1 MTKDAILDA
10 LTPGPS
16 QPKTLHLAD
25 GSRLPVPHPD
35 LLVFPGPRGPEVCVL
50 FRPSGG
56 FRVIG
61 LEHIVS
67 VDVPTAAEA
76 AT

>member
-1 MTKDAILDA
+1 MDA
-10 LTPGPS
+10 LSHEPS
-16 QPKTLHLAD
+16 RPKALHLAD

-50 FRPSGG
+50 FRPTGG

-61 LEHIVS
+61 LGHIVS
-67 VDVPTAAEA
+67 VDVPAGAEA
-76 AT
+76 

>member
-10 LTPGPS
+10 LNHAPS
-16 QPKTLHLAD
+16 QPKALHLAD

-56 FRVIG
+56 FRVIA
-61 LEHIVS
+61 LDQVVS
-67 VDVPTAAEA
+67 VDVPAAAEA